1 MDICSGEVSVY
12 IHQKANL
19 RMFTVAF
26 FIIASN
32 LKPKC
37 PLRTMDRNEKKK
49 KINYECKL
57 LQLQKQQQG

>member
-12 IHQKANL
+12 IHQKANV
-19 RMFTVAF
+19 RMFTAAF

-37 PLRTMDRNEKKK
+37 PIKNNRQKWKKK
-49 KINYECKL
+49 STMNASY
-57 LQLQKQQQG
+57 

>member
-49 KINYECKL
+49 INYECKL